1 MIQKF
6 KPYLKKLA
14 LLTAIVYGLGA
25 IIFAFFLDEY
35 FHVPFVF
42 IPIVFV
48 AIIFTMHV
56 ILIKSAEKDLRKFT
70 SRFMMVFGIKILAL
84 LILIVAYVLA
94 LPEQAVPFLIT
105 FLIHYLVF
113 TGFETISI
121 VRVLKGSPNKQ

>member
-14 LLTAIVYGLGA
+14 LFTAIVYALGA
-25 IIFAFFLDEY
+25 IVYAFFLDEY
-35 FHVPFVF
+35 FYLPFVF

-48 AIIFTMHV
+48 AIIFTMHI

-70 SRFMMVFGIKILAL
+70 SRFMMVFGIKILVL

-94 LPEQAVPFLIT
+94 IPEQAVPFLIT
-105 FLIHYLVF
+105 FLIHYLIF

-121 VRVLKGSPNKQ
+121 VRVLKDSPKRQ

>member
-14 LLTAIVYGLGA
+14 LFTAIVYALGA
-25 IIFAFFLDEY
+25 IVFAFFLDEY
-35 FHVPFVF
+35 FYLPFVF

-48 AIIFTMHV
+48 AIIFTMHI

-70 SRFMMVFGIKILAL
+70 SRFMMVFGIKILVL

-94 LPEQAVPFLIT
+94 IPEQAVPFLIT
-105 FLIHYLVF
+105 FLIHYLIF

-121 VRVLKGSPNKQ
+121 VRVLKDSPKRQ

>member
-14 LLTAIVYGLGA
+14 LLTGIIYALGA
-25 IIFAFFLDEY
+25 MLFASFLSEY
-35 FHVPFVF
+35 FYFPFVF
-42 IPIVFV
+42 IPVVFFG
-48 AIIFTMHV
+48 IIFTMHI
-56 ILIKSAEKDLRKFT
+56 ILIRSAEYDIRKFT
-70 SRFMMVFGIKILAL
+70 SRFMLVFGLKILVL

-113 TGFETISI
+113 TGFETIYI
-121 VRVLKGSPNKQ
+121 VKVLKNSPNKN